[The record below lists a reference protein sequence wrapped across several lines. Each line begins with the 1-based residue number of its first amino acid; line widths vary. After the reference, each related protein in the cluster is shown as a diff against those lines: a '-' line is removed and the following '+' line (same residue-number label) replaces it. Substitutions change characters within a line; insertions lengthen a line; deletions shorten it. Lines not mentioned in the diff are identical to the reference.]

1 MELAKKIPSNY
12 HDLLI
17 YLGVKEHT
25 IEQIEQD
32 NKYVSQKA
40 FKGLLEWQRQF
51 EGHRDERK
59 MVDCLKKAL
68 VSVKRNDLNQT
79 LGMIK

>member
-17 YLGVKEHT
+17 YLGVKEHL